1 MKDYCFA
8 REDRLVG
15 VAVLQMRHVPIMVIN
30 NKRQLQKKN
39 TIFTVSSAYF
49 YLLVKVRTG
58 EWLGLGRRIQMNE
71 TGWTILRILSQRYN
85 DDVAKEFVKLKSET
99 RQEDQSSIQGS

>member
-1 MKDYCFA
+1 MFNQLFIYYINI
-8 REDRLVG
+8 VT
-15 VAVLQMRHVPIMVIN
+15 VIF
-30 NKRQLQKKN
+30 
-39 TIFTVSSAYF
+39 I
-49 YLLVKVRTG
+49 VKVRTG

-99 RQEDQSSIQGS
+99 RQEDQTSVQGS

>member
-1 MKDYCFA
+1 MIKIKLLRFYK
-8 REDRLVG
+8 
-15 VAVLQMRHVPIMVIN
+15 I
-30 NKRQLQKKN
+30 
-39 TIFTVSSAYF
+39 TVSSF
-49 YLLVKVRTG
+49 IKVRTG

-99 RQEDQSSIQGS
+99 RQEDQSSVQGS

>member
-15 VAVLQMRHVPIMVIN
+15 VAVLQMRHVPIMVNSN
-30 NKRQLQKKN
+30 NKNEKL
-39 TIFTVSSAYF
+39 FLPFHLTVVVYTQ
-49 YLLVKVRTG
+49 VRTG

-99 RQEDQSSIQGS
+99 RQEDQSSVQGS